1 MASAIQSLVPNLKDI
16 EAYRAFLDIVLSNIC
31 GQGGAVYGGI
41 LRSQYSSMPA
51 LVIFSSLKNQNTLTL
66 PLLDVSPMTVAAK
79 VRESDL
85 LFAGESPAPAPAAI
99 RPSVKLA
106 CLVHQQLSRDSQTD
120 WNELVA
126 NLRRIRKGVS
136 TTAER
141 PGKPRRAKKL
151 FARRRAA

>member
-16 EAYRAFLDIVLSNIC
+16 EAYRAFLNLVLSNIC
-31 GQGGAVYGGI
+31 KQGGAVYEGV

-66 PLLDVSPMTVAAK
+66 PLHDVSPMAVAAK

-85 LFAGESPAPAPAAI
+85 LFAGEFPAPAVAPI

-106 CLVHQQLSRDSQTD
+106 CLVHQTLSRAHQDD
-120 WNELVA
+120 WNRIVRHIR
-126 NLRRIRKGVS
+126 NIRKGVPR
-136 TTAER
+136 TNQWAAKNR
-141 PGKPRRAKKL
+141 PSV
-151 FARRRAA
+151 AAQEAL